1 MKAMSKKVE
10 KEQAKEQK
18 CLAILL
24 RTMVNGYM
32 LEVNNEGYMYFNAQS
47 LLEGFMVHV
56 GLERLESMTKEE
68 IKDMLN
74 SLKDG
79 SAVNLNKNKDMAKEI
94 RITSVRNAH
103 GCKIKKCCA
112 SCQHKC
118 IESDGTRVCASM
130 MLKVQ
135 QKFKC
140 KKWQMSDGLKNA
152 GKGGGV
158 VRNIET
164 KEIVIR

>member
-10 KEQAKEQK
+10 NKQEQKAAIKREQSQTCLNCAEREQARPKVK
-18 CLAILL
+18 KLAILL

-47 LLEGFMVHV
+47 LLEGFIVHV

-79 SAVNLNKNKDMAKEI
+79 SAVKKLQAEVTDLKALVDDQKKQI
-94 RITSVRNAH
+94 R
-103 GCKIKKCCA
+103 
-112 SCQHKC
+112 
-118 IESDGTRVCASM
+118 E
-130 MLKVQ
+130 LK
-135 QKFKC
+135 
-140 KKWQMSDGLKNA
+140 
-152 GKGGGV
+152 
-158 VRNIET
+158 RNI
-164 KEIVIR
+164 KELKD